1 MADVRLFVTF
11 YRRAMPRFLQVKA
24 WIDSGAIGKVRL
36 TRAVPRQ
43 CGQRCALHPGGR

>member
-36 TRAVPRQ
+36 LRAAQHQPPAPVLR
-43 CGQRCALHPGGR
+43 LLLF

>member
-24 WIDSGAIGKVRL
+24 WIDSGAIENVRL
-36 TRAVPRQ
+36 LRRATSAT
-43 CGQRCALHPGGR
+43 CAGA